1 MSFRSRLVSVLL
13 VLALA
18 GVFVWTTFRDSTI
31 GGKNESARTSLF
43 SDARR
48 TLNLWYCDDTLT
60 DYLNEVAVAWNDSG
74 NTYRVEP
81 RLVDGVEFLE
91 SVNKASVAADKNMPD
106 IYILQDSSLGRAYEA
121 GLASEITDGKDFA
134 DDVVYPAAARNAVTY
149 QGKTVAYPFY
159 FETAALLYNEDYLQ
173 GTDAS
178 AGDAAAEESS
188 DESASAEENSGGE
201 TTPAEESSGEESAS
215 AEESG
220 GAASEAESAAVPKT
234 IQDILRFADQYNAP
248 ENVTSIFNWDVNDL
262 FYNYYFIGN
271 TMSVGGDCG
280 DDESKID
287 IYNAPTIQALQVY
300 QKLGQFFSIDTATSS
315 YDQVLS
321 DFAGGKSVFTVA
333 TTDAVQKLADWS
345 ADGTFQWHY
354 GVAALPDITDDFAT
368 RGLSVTSCLVVNG
381 YSENKDAANSFV
393 QFLLND
399 HNEDFSGRTG
409 YRLARNGCKT
419 EDSHWDGFYQAYTQS
434 VPEPKMVATENFWM
448 LAENAMQQVW
458 DGAEPNATLKSLYEQ
473 VEVQVTGNTSFQT
486 DAIADPEE
494 VDVIPE
500 TSD

>member
-1 MSFRSRLVSVLL
+1 MSFRSRLVSGLL

-31 GGKNESARTSLF
+31 GGKNESAGTSLF
-43 SDARR
+43 TDARK
-48 TLNLWYCDDTLT
+48 TLSLWYCDDTLT

-74 NTYRVEP
+74 NRYRVEP
-81 RLVDGVEFLE
+81 HLVDGVEFLE
-91 SVNKASVAADKNMPD
+91 SVNKASIAADKNMPD

-121 GLASEITDGKDFA
+121 GLASEITDAKDFA

-149 QGKTVAYPFY
+149 QGKIVAYPFY

-173 GTDAS
+173 EAAS
-178 AGDAAAEESS
+178 DAGDAA
-188 DESASAEENSGGE
+188 
-201 TTPAEESSGEESAS
+201 
-215 AEESG
+215 
-220 GAASEAESAAVPKT
+220 VPET

-271 TMSVGGDCG
+271 TMSVGGDSG

-287 IYNAPTIQALQVY
+287 IYNAPTIQALRVY

-321 DFAGGKSVFTVA
+321 DFAGGKTLFTVA

-354 GVAALPDITDDFAT
+354 GVAALPDIREDFAT

-381 YSENKDAANSFV
+381 YSENQDAANRFV

-458 DGAEPNATLKSLYEQ
+458 DGAEPNSTLKSLYEQ
-473 VEVQVTGNTSFQT
+473 VEVQVTGNASFQA

-494 VDVIPE
+494 VDVIPD

>member
-1 MSFRSRLVSVLL
+1 
-13 VLALA
+13 
-18 GVFVWTTFRDSTI
+18 
-31 GGKNESARTSLF
+31 
-43 SDARR
+43 
-48 TLNLWYCDDTLT
+48 
-60 DYLNEVAVAWNDSG
+60 
-74 NTYRVEP
+74 
-81 RLVDGVEFLE
+81 
-91 SVNKASVAADKNMPD
+91 MPD

-178 AGDAAAEESS
+178 AGDAA
-188 DESASAEENSGGE
+188 
-201 TTPAEESSGEESAS
+201 
-215 AEESG
+215 
-220 GAASEAESAAVPKT
+220 VPET

-271 TMSVGGDCG
+271 TMSVGGDSG

-287 IYNAPTIQALQVY
+287 IYNAPTIQALRVY

-321 DFAGGKSVFTVA
+321 DFAGGKTLFTVA

-354 GVAALPDITDDFAT
+354 GVAALPDIREDFAT

-381 YSENKDAANSFV
+381 YSENQDAANRFV

-458 DGAEPNATLKSLYEQ
+458 DGAEPDSTLKSLYEQ
-473 VEVQVTGNTSFQT
+473 VEVQVTGNASFQA

-494 VDVIPE
+494 VDVIPD
-500 TSD
+500 TSDIEDAGMRISFSESD